1 MNSLFVTGTDT
12 DVGKTCVTA
21 GIVNYLSK
29 MNIDVGVMK
38 PFASGYKANAD
49 SLSEDVEILMKYSA
63 VNDPVELVNPYYFEI
78 PTSPYEACMKLNREV
93 DISKVVD
100 AYNQLASNHDVVI
113 VEGIGGIM
121 TPIFQNYFVSDL
133 ISELKLNSIIVT
145 GSKIG
150 TVNHAMLTYEHSKQK
165 NLNFKGFVINQNVSE
180 GYEMSSLR
188 QQIFRLTREKVFG
201 AIPYYH
207 SFNIDMYV
215 TDFQNFVDL
224 SHLGFENI

>member
-1 MNSLFVTGTDT
+1 
-12 DVGKTCVTA
+12 
-21 GIVNYLSK
+21 
-29 MNIDVGVMK
+29 MK
-38 PFASGYKANAD
+38 PFASGYKANTD
-49 SLSEDVEILMKYSA
+49 SVSEDVEILMKYSG

-133 ISELKLNSIIVT
+133 ISELNLNSIIVT

-165 NLNFKGFVINQNVSE
+165 NLNFKGFVVNQNISE

-207 SFNIDMYV
+207 LPYSLLGKLLSFLEIYV
-215 TDFQNFVDL
+215 QIVFFPELKN
-224 SHLGFENI
+224 